1 MSDTTGTNAAPA
13 GEAVGPNGGGADIFD
28 MEIAALGAYGELLR
42 RVVHAP
48 LSFMFTWRDIDFQ
61 GSFEGR
67 DEGIRLVLYS
77 SLAKVPYSGE
87 DASTRHNLLAVVEAS
102 RGERAGKLRVIDGQE
117 IVLKSEIDIDTAPTG
132 TVDSIVATLTV
143 LVLRVAPYLDLLA
156 ERASA
161 YRELTA
167 AQTQPS

>member
-1 MSDTTGTNAAPA
+1 MNDTTGAQSAPA
-13 GEAVGPNGGGADIFD
+13 GDPVDAGRLSGFDI
-28 MEIAALGAYGELLR
+28 ETAALGAYGELLR

-48 LSFMFTWRDIDFQ
+48 LSFTFSWRNIDFT

-67 DEGIRLVLYS
+67 DDGIRLVLDS
-77 SLAKVPYSGE
+77 NLANIPYTGE
-87 DASTRHNLLAVVEAS
+87 DAATRHNLLAVVDAS
-102 RGERAGKLRVIDGQE
+102 RDERAGKLRVIDGRK
-117 IVLKSEIDIDTAPTG
+117 IVFKSEIEMPTDPVG

-161 YRELTA
+161 YRDLTA
-167 AQTQPS
+167 TECQPS